1 MNKIAFIIRLFQD
14 GNFHGGGEKIFYKLI
29 NKLIQE
35 NYTIDIYCSKS
46 DVESSPGINKIIQVD
61 SPYNH
66 LKPDIVENF
75 YDKANELIKKENY
88 DYVISENI
96 TPPLD
101 IIFVQGHSVVHRL
114 NKLKNIFESFLY
126 NFRKVKKE
134 RIKYE
139 KKWMNQGYRK
149 IFVLSNILK
158 NDIKNNFGIDSDNIE
173 VVYPGIDKQ
182 APPDNFDIISREIT
196 FGLSA
201 PGFKRKGG
209 YVFIK
214 ALALLKKKGYK
225 FKAKVIYPK
234 FKKNLWAKFLVK
246 KYGIEDNIEF
256 LSFQKNMDDFYNS
269 IDCLVMP
276 SIEETFGLVALE
288 AMAKGKV
295 SIVSSYCGAAEV
307 LTDGADSFIFNMEN
321 TPSDNLAEKM
331 SFVIKNKEAL
341 SPIIQKGA
349 ETANNHTWD
358 ETCKIFLEKL
368 QKLNK

>member
-29 NKLIQE
+29 SKLIQE
-35 NYTIDIYCSKS
+35 NYIIDVYCTKS
-46 DVESSPGINKIIQVD
+46 NVETSPGINKIIQVGV
-61 SPYNH
+61 PYNH
-66 LKPDIVENF
+66 LKPDVVENF
-75 YDKANELIKKENY
+75 YEKANELIKKEDY
-88 DYVISENI
+88 DCVISENI

-139 KKWMNQGYRK
+139 KKWMKQGYRK

-158 NDIKNNFGIDSDNIE
+158 NDIKNNFGIEDEKIE
-173 VVYPGIDKQ
+173 VIYPGIDKQ
-182 APPDNFDIISREIT
+182 APPESVDITSNIVT

-209 YVFIK
+209 YVFLK
-214 ALALLKKKGYK
+214 ALGILKKQGYN

-234 FKKNLWAKFLVK
+234 FKNNLWTKFLVK
-246 KYGIEDNIEF
+246 KYNIEQNIEF
-256 LSFQKNMDDFYNS
+256 LSFQKNMDEFYNN

-276 SIEETFGLVALE
+276 SLEETFGLVALE
-288 AMAKGKV
+288 AMAKGKL
-295 SIVSSYCGAAEV
+295 SIVSSYCGASEV
-307 LTDGADSFIFNMEN
+307 LTDGTDSFIFNMKN
-321 TPSDNLAEKM
+321 NPSVNLAEKM
-331 SFVIKNKEAL
+331 SFIIKNKSNL
-341 SPIIQKGA
+341 SSIIKKGVD
-349 ETANNHTWD
+349 TANNYTWD
-358 ETCKIFLEKL
+358 NTCKIFLEKL
-368 QKLNK
+368 QKIK